1 MTSTF
6 ASNNSTVYS
15 DDDSDGEEAGL
26 SSFFGEAEEAP
37 TRKKRSGD
45 EVNENPQ
52 ADLTADESLQAEA
65 EAAAKAKKKR
75 AKFEI
80 NGPKGLLGSNGLVAL
95 HRGLDAEFK
104 GRGHEA
110 EYTSAITSAIK
121 EWCGT
126 LFGGMHW
133 EDLLMR
139 IETVGGKD
147 EVRAQVNLMRE
158 GVRKEALTK
167 RYGEDG
173 AERILRALGE
183 EASEEARRQL
193 QIDES
198 GENISDARRAQL
210 ARLDAISTTTATAT
224 NASSSPMKSPL
235 PDTTTSTITPA
246 STIPPSRTSVRLLED
261 DNVEEALV
269 QDTSQ
274 DEEAEATFDDDNEP
288 SRTSQPQ
295 TQQPQ
300 DATQELQ
307 ETTNTFNT
315 ATQPQT
321 QQPQETEEE
330 DEAEFEG

>member
-1 MTSTF
+1 
-6 ASNNSTVYS
+6 
-15 DDDSDGEEAGL
+15 
-26 SSFFGEAEEAP
+26 
-37 TRKKRSGD
+37 
-45 EVNENPQ
+45 
-52 ADLTADESLQAEA
+52 
-65 EAAAKAKKKR
+65 
-75 AKFEI
+75 
-80 NGPKGLLGSNGLVAL
+80 
-95 HRGLDAEFK
+95 
-104 GRGHEA
+104 
-110 EYTSAITSAIK
+110 
-121 EWCGT
+121 
-126 LFGGMHW
+126 
-133 EDLLMR
+133 
-139 IETVGGKD
+139 
-147 EVRAQVNLMRE
+147 MRE